1 MSARRSTGV
10 MLIASGSIGITIGI
24 IISFTGILAIC
35 GIPMVLVCI
44 PMVIWGYLMKA
55 KDRDLKDQEFAERML
70 QTQAVAS
77 GVNICPQCRSPNQ
90 ITSPYCSSC
99 GFAFDPISGP
109 RSISAVDPV
118 EAALLGN
125 QIKNTR
131 EPVFE
136 PEDF

>member
-10 MLIASGSIGITIGI
+10 ILIASGSIGITIGI

-44 PMVIWGYLMKA
+44 PMIIWGYLMKA

-77 GVNICPQCRSPNQ
+77 GVNICPQCRAPNQ
-90 ITSPYCSSC
+90 MTSPYCPSC
-99 GFAFDPISGP
+99 GFAFYPIGERP
-109 RSISAVDPV
+109 ISAVHPA
-118 EAALLGN
+118 EAAMFGK

-136 PEDF
+136 PEDH